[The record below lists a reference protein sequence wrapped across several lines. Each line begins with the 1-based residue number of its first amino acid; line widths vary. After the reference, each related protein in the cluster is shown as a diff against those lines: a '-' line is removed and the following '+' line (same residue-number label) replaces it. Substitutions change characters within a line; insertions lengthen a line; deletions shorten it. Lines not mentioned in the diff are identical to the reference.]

1 MGTIISPP
9 PLTVPIMATAGEL
22 GRVGGSNKHA
32 SVEWSG
38 RDRRSALRHYLH
50 DHPRLKWFAW
60 FGNIVMVLA
69 AFTGVAH
76 ASPSPVGPH
85 GLQVTELT
93 VNQGGVLTLGQV
105 ARFTGHITG
114 GLVYNQST
122 CAPVGGSP
130 SQWCIP
136 GIPHNELFA
145 AGYHVYWFFGALNT
159 SNQSRTNATEVDIAP
174 PCSWSAQTYTQSC
187 TANTTIQESFTY
199 SRVGT
204 YTVTIMVY
212 DANFDYV
219 FASVNVTVLSPR
231 FHMATLTPVS
241 TYDPNGSGPTT
252 LYEGV
257 PVQFTGVCLPYGSQN
272 CSAIQYR
279 WNFGDGQSGF
289 GSRAYHTFA
298 ESGDYVVTLTGVDTI
313 TGAEARNFTTVLVSN
328 FAPFGNVTQ
337 QPGSLHGP
345 LPTAYVPYSPFTSPI
360 LGNRSATHVKV
371 GMPVFLCTYASDLNP
386 RDRFN
391 LTFEWNFGDGT
402 TALSSPHPTSSFSF
416 LPPSC
421 QAPVQIIHSSEGN
434 PAQVVRESGVDTTI
448 SHVYPCAGTYS
459 VSVSVIDEEGAM
471 THSSQSVTIHVQALT
486 SPNSS
491 AVPHYNLP
499 VGQVALLN
507 ASDALNA
514 TDSPFYNYTWSAGTL
529 GTTYGD
535 VGRLSSFKPVNQTLA
550 LMSTANTTALP
561 CCSGTPVTATSYINF
576 HDVAPTVGLTSFYT
590 NATITLTVEDP
601 YYYDHLNF
609 TLLEDG
615 KNAGWYNMSYWVDYN
630 TVTFKPLLFQM
641 SNDWQV
647 VLNYTPY
654 GRSGGT
660 YVDVGFNWA
669 DDNTAIDNYD
679 ATESDY
685 SSDTVSVWFSNSN
698 TSRENSLPI
707 SVNEQAVGEPV
718 FGSVEF
724 FSPAQTHLT
733 ESWYWGDGTVG
744 HSNTSTP
751 ATPEPTMD
759 TWDFEAAYNHGQNYT
774 FTVRACDSWGLC
786 GSESATIFNTNELL
800 VSDTA
805 PLISLNVTSTT
816 VAYLPTTLSA
826 NLIAQNNATGPAN
839 VTWQFGDGSTVSG
852 VGLTTVN
859 HVFQFGSKYAVVVYA
874 NTPGGQTSVNWSFV
888 NVLAPPPLAN
898 ITVETPHPYV
908 NNPVSFNGA
917 FSRNSAGGTGG
928 LNFGWLF
935 GNGAVAGGVGSAGMM
950 VTTTYQMASAYTVT
964 LLVQNPEG
972 QSSSVTKN
980 VNVALAPIVPPYP
993 YVPSVNATAA
1003 VAQTFNAVIPA
1014 NSSFAGVPLT
1024 NVTWRWGSNNHA
1036 YNTSYGLD
1044 PVHTFLYPGQYN
1056 ITVTFTGPNMGI
1068 LIAYA
1073 TITVRDGTPDL
1084 SLPYANTE
1092 IYGAVAPLGFT
1103 ATVEGTYAD
1112 ANANGGHGIPWTF
1125 TWAWGDGKTSGPL
1138 SPGGN
1143 NSTATHA
1150 YNSTG
1155 PMTLNVTVSSSYW
1168 GTLGAKPV
1176 SFTAYVLDLPD
1187 SDEDGLPDAYELTTT
1202 HTNPF
1207 LVSTWDNSSA
1217 REGWGCTDYVG
1228 KDCMLV
1234 PGIGS
1239 FTGDDDSDGLT
1250 NIQEITG
1257 AVTGLYSNPLDANTA
1272 GDGIPDG
1279 AHFFSSSFSA
1289 TQNVFFGP
1297 GNGSGNPALVTI
1309 PGVEYYGPTL
1319 SFNSSSLTVQV
1330 NSTGPVG
1337 LQLLTGTSRSI
1348 YLGSFGAGVYTFDLL
1363 NASPTKGAWGPYGS
1377 SLGVSDFQGQ
1387 GTWYVEVIDN
1397 SGSTGTIP
1405 SATLTLSYYGDPGHA
1420 DPTRQGMLQ
1429 GHTLTTPILNCSA
1442 PVSSSYY
1449 QVFDPSTF
1457 TVQTIY
1463 FWPYTEAYWKLSVEQ
1478 GVPYIPGTNS
1488 SLLKSNSNSV
1498 CSGWSSSLF
1507 TATATY
1513 LGDADFGISPWQPFA
1528 AGDSLT
1534 NGMKALGA
1542 ANYGLTAGNYN
1553 DNGSMVPDLSGVSY
1567 PADRIASG
1575 YPGPLNP
1582 TAISTAGDNV
1592 ADGIAADPVA
1602 PLGLEVNITNATD
1615 PICDPIFPSLGSNFY
1630 IPYNDI
1636 ASVNLD
1642 VPSGEVSP
1650 TIYTP
1655 AVSGVSQGKCSGGN
1669 SVLLNFTFD
1678 DRYFLPVPNFQ
1689 TSYQINFDLW
1699 MNDTQNPV
1707 PPDASVSLAGPF
1719 NYASI
1724 GKWVCLP
1731 SSFHITACV
1740 AVEPLQRLP
1749 LVLVNKSGD
1758 VVNLPGY
1765 GYRYVGQQDF
1775 YSVNLNL
1782 GASPVS
1788 IGTTGESLPAGS
1800 VTFLESEASLLNSTA
1815 GGMIQNNPQSLST
1828 LGGVCGP
1835 LSQARI
1841 TAVNGSGNSPGGIA
1855 GTFSADISSS
1865 PQCAVSFLQALLPLN
1880 ATGKQLPLTSGE
1892 FLILNS
1898 TQVDLLGLSG
1908 GGDLLAP
1915 FNPPVGYNSPMGTP
1929 PKIVPP
1935 PSCSWDCVFVNGLNA
1950 IAGGFVAF
1958 GNLVV
1963 SLPSLLAQGGM
1974 AVING
1979 LVSGF
1984 ETAMNWLFIEGRAL
1998 GQWIVQEVVNEVS
2011 AIAKPVISTL
2021 ANTLH
2026 ALLSLLWGLGNDTS
2040 NAWLSG
2046 APASTVSAEWDNGLG
2061 PVASDFNS
2069 MMNDIQGVM
2078 AKIPNWV
2085 YTTFDV
2091 TSPVTNALI
2100 TLIEDAFSGL
2110 GSMFSGL
2117 AGFTNT
2123 VKTYLSSMTS
2133 FSQSL
2138 LNAGS
2143 QGLFNLTAS
2152 PLTSSA
2158 IGDSNFWDYMSVAL
2172 SSTEFIAATIQLGV
2186 TQMENPNSVGVP
2198 VSALGVGF
2206 SAMGWVLAL
2215 LSYGQDQVLPSS
2227 CTNANGWQ
2235 FDSSNQTALTG
2246 VYLAFAGLFLTT
2258 VGLAIAALDA
2268 EVEITVV
2275 DAVAIAV
2282 TLLMSLVSVE
2292 ILKSVNGS
2300 CG

>member
-1 MGTIISPP
+1 MTESVPGDIVE
-9 PLTVPIMATAGEL
+9 PLSRAHRFHDFM
-22 GRVGGSNKHA
+22 H
-32 SVEWSG
+32 
-38 RDRRSALRHYLH
+38 RH
-50 DHPRLKWFAW
+50 PKLKWFAW
-60 FGNIVMVLA
+60 FGNVVMVLA

-76 ASPSPVGPH
+76 ASPSPQGPH
-85 GLQVTELT
+85 GLRVTDLT

-105 ARFTGHITG
+105 AHFTGHITG

-174 PCSWSAQTYTQSC
+174 PCSWSAQTYTHNC

-231 FHMATLTPVS
+231 FHMAMLTPLS
-241 TYDPNGSGPTT
+241 TYNPNGSSLAT

-257 PVQFTGVCLPYGSQN
+257 PVQFTGGCLPSGSQN
-272 CSAIQYR
+272 CSAIQYQ

-289 GSRAYHTFA
+289 GSTAYHTYV
-298 ESGDYVVTLTGVDTI
+298 ESGDYVVTLTGVDTL
-313 TGAEARNFTTVLVSN
+313 TGAEARNFTTLLVEN
-328 FAPFGNVTQ
+328 FAPFGNVTEQ
-337 QPGSLHGP
+337 SGSLHGP
-345 LPTAYVPYSPFTSPI
+345 SPTAYVPYSPFTSPI

-402 TALSSPHPTSSFSF
+402 TAFSTPHPTSSFSF

-421 QAPVQIIHSSEGN
+421 QAPVQVIHSAEGN

-448 SHVYPCAGTYS
+448 SHVYPCAGTYD

-471 THSSQSVTIHVQALT
+471 TRSSQPVTIHVQALT

-507 ASDALNA
+507 ASAALNA

-535 VGRLSSFKPVNQTLA
+535 VGRLSTFTPVNQTLSLTA
-550 LMSTANTTALP
+550 TANTTALP
-561 CCSGTPVTATSYINF
+561 CCSRTPVTATSYINF

-590 NATITLTVEDP
+590 NASITLTVEDP
-601 YYYDHLNF
+601 YYYDYLNF

-641 SNDWQV
+641 SNDWQI

-654 GRSGGT
+654 GHSGGT
-660 YVDVGFNWA
+660 YVDVSFSWA

-698 TSRENSLPI
+698 TSRENSVPI
-707 SVNEQAVGEPV
+707 SVNEQAVGEPI

-733 ESWYWGDGTVG
+733 ETWYWGDGTVG
-744 HSNTSTP
+744 HSNTSAP

-759 TWDFEAAYNHGQNYT
+759 TWNFEAAYNYGQNYT
-774 FTVRACDSWGLC
+774 FTVKACDHWGLC
-786 GSESATIFNTNELL
+786 GSESATIFNANELM

-805 PLISLNVTSTT
+805 PLISLNVTSATA
-816 VAYLPTTLSA
+816 AYLSTTLSA
-826 NLIAQNNATGPAN
+826 NITSQDNATGSAN
-839 VTWQFGDGSTVSG
+839 VTWQFGDGIAASG
-852 VGLTTVN
+852 IGLTTVS
-859 HVFQFGSKYAVVVYA
+859 HIFQFGSKYAVVVYA
-874 NTPGGQTSVNWSFV
+874 KSPGGQTSVNWSFV
-888 NVLAPPPLAN
+888 NVLAAPPLAN
-898 ITVETPHPYV
+898 ITMETPHPYV
-908 NNPVSFNGA
+908 NNPVDFSGA

-935 GNGAVAGGVGSAGMM
+935 GNGAVAGGVGSTGML
-950 VTTTYQMASAYTVT
+950 VSTTYQMASAYTVT

-972 QSSSVTKN
+972 QTSSVTRN
-980 VNVALAPIVPPYP
+980 INVALAPIVPPYP
-993 YVPSVNATAA
+993 YVPSVNATAD
-1003 VAQTFNAVIPA
+1003 VSQTFNSVIPV
-1014 NSSFAGVPLT
+1014 NSSFAGVPLV
-1024 NVTWRWGSNNHA
+1024 NVTWRWGANNQA

-1073 TITVRDGTPDL
+1073 TITVRDGAPSL

-1092 IYGAVAPLGFT
+1092 IYGAVAPLSFT
-1103 ATVEGTYAD
+1103 TTVEGTYAD

-1125 TWAWGDGKTSGPL
+1125 TWAWGDGRTSGPL

-1143 NSTATHA
+1143 NSTATHT

-1155 PMTLNVTVSSSYW
+1155 PMTMNVTVSSSYW
-1168 GTLGAKPV
+1168 GTLGAKSA
-1176 SFTAYVLDLPD
+1176 SFTASVLDLPD
-1187 SDEDGLPDAYELTTT
+1187 SDEDGLPDAYELMVT

-1217 REGWGCTDYVG
+1217 RAGWGCTDYVG

-1289 TQNVFFGP
+1289 TQNVYFGP
-1297 GNGSGNPALVTI
+1297 SNGTGNPALVTI
-1309 PGVEYYGPTL
+1309 PGVEYYGPAL
-1319 SFNSSSLTVQV
+1319 SFNSSTLTVQV
-1330 NSTGPVG
+1330 NSTGTVG

-1348 YLGSFGAGVYTFDLL
+1348 SLGSFGAGVYTFPLL
-1363 NASPTKGAWGPYGS
+1363 NASPTKGTWGPSYIG
-1377 SLGVSDFQGQ
+1377 SLGISDFQGQ

-1442 PVSSSYY
+1442 PISSSFYR
-1449 QVFDPSTF
+1449 VFDPSTF
-1457 TVQTIY
+1457 TVRTIY

-1478 GVPYIPGTNS
+1478 GVPYVPGTNT
-1488 SLLKSNSNSV
+1488 SLTKSNSNSV
-1498 CSGWSSSLF
+1498 CSGWASSMF

-1513 LGDADFGISPWQPFA
+1513 LGDADFGISPWNAYA
-1528 AGDSLT
+1528 AGDTLT

-1542 ANYGLTAGNYN
+1542 ADYGFTAASYN

-1567 PADRIASG
+1567 PPDRIASG

-1582 TAISTAGDNV
+1582 TAISTAGDGV
-1592 ADGIAADPVA
+1592 ADGIATDPVA

-1615 PICDPIFPSLGSNFY
+1615 PICDPIISSLGSNFY

-1636 ASVNLD
+1636 ASVNLG
-1642 VPSGEVSP
+1642 VPSGEGSP

-1655 AVSGVSQGKCSGGN
+1655 AVAGVSQGNCPGGN
-1669 SVLLNFTFD
+1669 SVLLNFTYN
-1678 DRYFLPVPNFQ
+1678 DRYFLPVPNYQ

-1719 NYASI
+1719 NFTSI

-1749 LVLVNKSGD
+1749 LVLVNKTGD
-1758 VVNLPGY
+1758 VVNIPGY

-1782 GASPVS
+1782 GPSPVS
-1788 IGTTGESLPAGS
+1788 IGTTGKTLPAGS
-1800 VTFLESEASLLNSTA
+1800 VTFLESESSLLNSTA

-1835 LSQARI
+1835 LSQATI

-1855 GTFSADISSS
+1855 GTLSADLTSS
-1865 PQCAVSFLQALLPLN
+1865 PQCAVSLLQALLPLN

-1892 FLILNS
+1892 FLVLNS

-1908 GGDLLAP
+1908 GGNLLAP
-1915 FNPPVGYNSPMGTP
+1915 FSPPAGYNSPMGTP

-1958 GNLVV
+1958 GNMVASV
-1963 SLPSLLAQGGM
+1963 PSLLAKAGM
-1974 AVING
+1974 G
-1979 LVSGF
+1979 L
-1984 ETAMNWLFIEGRAL
+1984 L
-1998 GQWIVQEVVNEVS
+1998 GVLSVAGAAFMS
-2011 AIAKPVISTL
+2011 AISWAAKLIGAAL
-2021 ANTLH
+2021 AW
-2026 ALLSLLWGLGNDTS
+2026 A
-2040 NAWLSG
+2040 
-2046 APASTVSAEWDNGLG
+2046 
-2061 PVASDFNS
+2061 
-2069 MMNDIQGVM
+2069 IQQL
-2078 AKIPNWV
+2078 IH
-2085 YTTFDV
+2085 
-2091 TSPVTNALI
+2091 LI
-2100 TLIEDAFSGL
+2100 TLALTPLINAFAAIFAGAVADAYAVSDAATRAFQGTGTLSNATDHMGSVFSDLNLFGPIGNDVESVLNEIPSYFLTLINAVSIIQNTVTTLIENAFSALASAVSPNSSFTSTMKSIIGVISSIATFGFSSADYLSEELFNVTESPAVSTDISDPADLWDYLSVIAGGTGFAVGL
-2110 GSMFSGL
+2110 GIALRDSASGGVTMDVALGFTLGLFAL
-2117 AGFTNT
+2117 AGAI
-2123 VKTYLSSMTS
+2123 L
-2133 FSQSL
+2133 
-2138 LNAGS
+2138 A
-2143 QGLFNLTAS
+2143 LT
-2152 PLTSSA
+2152 
-2158 IGDSNFWDYMSVAL
+2158 
-2172 SSTEFIAATIQLGV
+2172 IAATAPATCNAASSTNYG
-2186 TQMENPNSVGVP
+2186 
-2198 VSALGVGF
+2198 ALNTTLVITF
-2206 SAMGWVLAL
+2206 L
-2215 LSYGQDQVLPSS
+2215 LSMIGEFLSLYG
-2227 CTNANGWQ
+2227 
-2235 FDSSNQTALTG
+2235 ALKG
-2246 VYLAFAGLFLTT
+2246 GNEAIDVIALVGAGLSAFGMIT
-2258 VGLAIAALDA
+2258 AAYKLGQ
-2268 EVEITVV
+2268 
-2275 DAVAIAV
+2275 V
-2282 TLLMSLVSVE
+2282 T
-2292 ILKSVNGS
+2292 KT
-2300 CG
+2300 CGG